1 LQRRAHR
8 EVDVEAFSMIFS
20 NSFLDDLVMEAVRSS
35 RRRQHFNVHGSHQ
48 EVCQRLFNAIG
59 MDSYI
64 RPHRHALDPKAECL
78 VAVRG
83 SMALIVFDEVGQV
96 TDIVRLCTECFNG
109 AATTSV
115 GLEIPPGRWH
125 TVIAETPGAILF
137 EVKAGPFDPARAKEW
152 APWAPE
158 EGTVAANRYVA
169 ELRRTVKERLGVAS
183 PSDLRTV

>member
-1 LQRRAHR
+1 
-8 EVDVEAFSMIFS
+8 MIFS
-20 NSFLDDLVMEAVRSS
+20 NSFLGELVTAADRSS
-35 RRRQHFNVHGSHQ
+35 RRRQHFNVHRSHQ
-48 EVCQRLFNAIG
+48 ESCQRLLNAIG
-59 MDSYI
+59 VDSYI

-83 SMALIVFDEVGQV
+83 SMALITFDEVGHV
-96 TDIVRLCTECFNG
+96 AEVVRLCTEQFGN
-109 AATTSV
+109 AAAADTGV
-115 GLEIPPGRWH
+115 GVEIAAGRWH

>member
-1 LQRRAHR
+1 
-8 EVDVEAFSMIFS
+8 MIFS
-20 NSFLDDLVMEAVRSS
+20 NSFLGELVAAADRST

-59 MDSYI
+59 TNSYI
-64 RPHRHALDPKAECL
+64 RPHRHALDPKSECL

-83 SMALIVFDEVGQV
+83 SMALIMFDDVGQV
-96 TDIVRLCTECFNG
+96 TDIVRLCTECYNG
-109 AATTSV
+109 AANSSV

-137 EVKAGPFDPARAKEW
+137 EVKAGPFDPARSKEW

-158 EGTVAANRYVA
+158 EGTVAAGRYLA
-169 ELRRTVKERLGVAS
+169 ELHRSVKDRLGVPS
-183 PSDLRTV
+183 PSGSVGYNYKLSTGAAPADTA